1 MPLDKAKARSRV
13 DGARNAYRIGIRSD
27 YIQLLANDLE
37 EALNLIDGS
46 TLEVSR
52 AKNEAT
58 RLQRELD
65 EEKDHYR
72 KLREKS
78 AHGEALV
85 TFAREVAASPKGAQK
100 KAAALLVSM
109 GEVPVAESATPA
121 AVPPEEV

>member
-37 EALNLIDGS
+37 EALNVIDGS
-46 TLEVSR
+46 ALEVSR
-52 AKNEAT
+52 AKNDAT

-78 AHGEALV
+78 VHTEALV
-85 TFAREVAASPKGAQK
+85 QFVRDVAASPKGAQK
-100 KAAALLVSM
+100 KAVALLTSI
-109 GEVPVAESATPA
+109 GEPPVVEAVVPA
-121 AVPPEEV
+121 AVPVEEV